1 MAVTELKVARGRTVK
16 GHKIG
21 LTSKPMQQLV
31 GTDEPDYGSMF
42 DDWFVLEGSTV
53 DMARL
58 NRPLVEVE
66 LAFVLSAPLT
76 GTDNHAADVMRAH
89 DVILPAIST
98 VATRDTGS
106 RTHL

>member
-31 GTDEPDYGSMF
+31 GTDEPDYGAMF

-58 NRPLVEVE
+58 KRTLVEVE
-66 LAFVLSAPLT
+66 LDFVLSAPLT
-76 GTDNHAADVMRAH
+76 GTDHNTAVVHTPTYLH
-89 DVILPAIST
+89 LPDAEASST
-98 VATRDTGS
+98 GK
-106 RTHL
+106 